1 MKKERSKDISYR
13 RIVYFT
19 GLSIL
24 VFLVASPIGGL
35 FNTFS
40 FTLIN
45 LVSPQAKLALAPQI
59 MAAYSTCIIMS
70 VVGYVVFTILCS
82 FISSKMLKKYKITSV
97 FVSNNKILGLF

>member
-1 MKKERSKDISYR
+1 MKKVKSKDISYR
-13 RIVYFT
+13 RTVYFS

-59 MAAYSTCIIMS
+59 MAAYTTCIIMA